1 MKKIRKFLGR
11 KRQRIRYLFRYF
23 ICSLPKISQGVTYK
37 KRNTPIIISLTSYKK
52 RYSTLALCIKSLLS
66 QSVKPDFIHLYISE
80 KDAEIPSDIL
90 RLTSKGLIIKI
101 VPEDLGPH
109 GKYYHVMQSH
119 GKNIVI
125 TVDDD
130 ILYDKNLIRDLVLS
144 YNKYPNAISARRVHL
159 MCKSKNAIL
168 PYNQWSWECTTCQSP
183 SLALFATGVGG
194 VLYPPEIL
202 PPQAFDK
209 EEFKKLILKQDDIW
223 LKYIE
228 LKENIPVVYV
238 PHAHPHL
245 MAIKEAQTSGLCNT
259 NVSQSQNDFYIKT
272 LSEHFSLNLADYALD
287 KGLK

>member
-1 MKKIRKFLGR
+1 MKKIRKFLSR
-11 KRQRIRYLFRYF
+11 KRQRLHYLFRYF
-23 ICSLPKISQGVTYK
+23 VCSLPQISQGVTCK
-37 KRNTPIIISLTSYKK
+37 KRNTPIVISFTSYKK
-52 RYSTLALCIKSLLS
+52 RYSTLALCIKSLLN

-80 KDAEIPSDIL
+80 KDAELPADVL
-90 RLTSKGLIIKI
+90 KLKSKGLFVKI

-119 GKNIVI
+119 SKNIII

-130 ILYDKNLIRDLVLS
+130 ILYDKNLIKDLLSS

-159 MCKSKNAIL
+159 MRKNKNSIL
-168 PYNQWSWECTTCQSP
+168 PYNQWSWECSTYQFP

-209 EEFKKLILKQDDIW
+209 EVIKKLILKQDDIW

-245 MAIKEAQTSGLCNT
+245 MTIKEAQNSGLCNV
-259 NVSQSQNDFYIKT
+259 NVSQSQNDLGIKA

-287 KGLK
+287 EGFK